1 MKQPFLCRNSQIRLF
16 LAAAL
21 ILCIGMTPAWG
32 GRVPLSAKKGKA
44 APAATV
50 EIPADL
56 KPEEVDT
63 FLAGLDDR
71 QVRQVL
77 AQRLKEESAAAVA
90 REKGAAKGGIPG
102 LFDRTHQNILNL
114 TQQVAAIIGAAA
126 HPAGGWSALV
136 YKLTDGD
143 DGAALAWI
151 VLYLVLTIAGGVLAE
166 RLFLKSIGALRRQ
179 LLESVTLGRARKA
192 GRIFSRILLDAL
204 GVGVF
209 ILASFLVFE
218 IFFGGDRPGYS
229 FASPALIVLYYIRII
244 AFFAR
249 VLFSPAAPALR
260 LAPMS
265 DANARFLHRWIV
277 AMTSVAGFF
286 AALSMMMANVGIN
299 RPLVLLAYSGAGMGV
314 SVMLLIM
321 IWQGKRQV
329 ADAISPPDSRPTDD
343 QAPTNL
349 RAKFAATW
357 HLFAMV
363 YVACIGIY
371 WVASVLTGGQVTILK
386 LIYSLFLIPIFIA
399 IDQWLHRLLQIVSGE
414 TTEIIDLSGDAAEK
428 QQQNSLEEKM
438 KAAAGVDIKNYVP
451 MIRRI
456 YRIVLVAFLFFII
469 TRLWGI
475 DLPLGRLL
483 TGKVLDI
490 AITLLL
496 GFIFWQFVKAR
507 IDKKLREEIPDDDE
521 EMEEGGAGGSRIAT
535 LLLLLR
541 KFILAVLVIMVT
553 LIVLSSMGID
563 IGPLIAGAGVV
574 GLAIG
579 FGAQTLVKD
588 IIAGIFFL
596 IDDAFRVG
604 DYVSAGGAKG
614 MVEHI
619 SLRSVKLRHPRG
631 PVYTI
636 PFGSLGSVQN
646 MSRDYIITKLDFR
659 VKYDTDVDKVRKI
672 IKKINK
678 KLAKDPEIGP
688 VLLSKVKSQGIR
700 ELDDSAMVMRVK
712 FKTVPGEQFIVR
724 RHVFQMMQQAFR
736 DAGIEFAHRNVTVY
750 LPPEQIQQVASGS
763 ERPAQPQAAS
773 PRETAAG
780 DGAGDSETD
789 MPAEKKST
797 GPSPEQLAKLE
808 AAAGAAAATVIQAD
822 EAAKQEGEK
831 K

>member
-1 MKQPFLCRNSQIRLF
+1 MSLF

-21 ILCIGMTPAWG
+21 ILCIGLAPAWG
-32 GRVPLSAKKGKA
+32 GGMPVSAKKGKA
-44 APAATV
+44 APAAAAV
-50 EIPADL
+50 EIPANL
-56 KPEEVDT
+56 SPEEVDT
-63 FLAGLDDR
+63 YLAGLDDR
-71 QVRQVL
+71 QVREVL
-77 AQRLKEESAAAVA
+77 AQKMKQEAAANMAAAAKQKGLWGFFNRTHDQVSKLFEQVGVILSAAS
-90 REKGAAKGGIPG
+90 
-102 LFDRTHQNILNL
+102 
-114 TQQVAAIIGAAA
+114 
-126 HPAGGWSALV
+126 HPAGGWNVVVA
-136 YKLTDGD
+136 KLTDGGS
-143 DGAALAWI
+143 GATLALVI
-151 VLYLVLTIAGGVLAE
+151 LYLILIVAGGVLAE
-166 RLFLKSIGALRRQ
+166 RLFIRSIDALRRQ
-179 LLESVTLGRARKA
+179 LLESVSLGRARKA
-192 GRIFSRILLDAL
+192 GRILSRILLDAL

-218 IFFGGDRPGYS
+218 LFFGGSRPGYKVG
-229 FASPALIVLYYIRII
+229 APALVVLYYVRII

-265 DANARFLHRWIV
+265 DDNARFLHRWIV
-277 AMTSVAGFF
+277 AMTGVAGFF
-286 AALSMMMANVGIN
+286 GALAIMLQTAGVSKALYL
-299 RPLVLLAYSGAGMGV
+299 LVYSGAGMGV

-321 IWQGKRQV
+321 IWQGRRRV
-329 ADAISPPDSRPTDD
+329 ADAICPPECRAAEDQEPTS
-343 QAPTNL
+343 L
-349 RAKFAATW
+349 KAKFAATW
-357 HLFAMV
+357 HLFATV
-363 YVACIGIY
+363 YVVGIGIY
-371 WVASVLTGGQVTILK
+371 WVGSVLTGGNVTILK
-386 LIYSLFLIPIFIA
+386 LIYSLFLIPIFVA
-399 IDQWLHRLLQIVSGE
+399 IDQWIHRLLQVVSGE
-414 TTEIIDLSGDAAEK
+414 TTEIIDLSGDAAER
-428 QQQNSLEEKM
+428 EEREALKEEM
-438 KAAAGVDIKNYVP
+438 QAESGIGIHSYVP
-451 MIRRI
+451 MIRRA
-456 YRIVLVAFLFFII
+456 YRFVLVAFLFFII
-469 TRLWGI
+469 TQLWGI
-475 DLPLGRLL
+475 NLPLGRLL
-483 TGKVLDI
+483 TGHVLDI
-490 AITLLL
+490 VVTLLL
-496 GFIFWQFVKAR
+496 GFIFWQFFKAR
-507 IDKKLREEIPDDDE
+507 IDKKLKEEIPDDDE

-596 IDDAFRVG
+596 VDDAFRVG

-724 RHVFQMMQQAFR
+724 RHVFQMMQQAFK

-750 LPPEQIQQVASGS
+750 LPPEQIQQVAQSG
-763 ERPAQPQAAS
+763 PGQPPHQ
-773 PRETAAG
+773 ETAPAPEQSAADSAKAG
-780 DGAGDSETD
+780 QAPQQG
-789 MPAEKKST
+789 EKKGT
-797 GPSPEQLAKLE
+797 APTEQDLAKLE
-808 AAAGAAAATVIQAD
+808 AVAGAAAAAVIQAE

>member
-1 MKQPFLCRNSQIRLF
+1 MEHRFNNVRSPKALF
-16 LAAAL
+16 LSVAL
-21 ILCIGMTPAWG
+21 ILCVGMPPAWATG
-32 GRVPLSAKKGKA
+32 VPMPSKKDKA
-44 APAATV
+44 AAAATV
-50 EIPADL
+50 DVPANLAPD
-56 KPEEVDT
+56 EVDGY
-63 FLAGLDDR
+63 LAGLDDR
-71 QVRQVL
+71 QVREVL
-77 AQRLKEESAAAVA
+77 AQKLKDEAAARTA
-90 REKGAAKGGIPG
+90 MPAEQKGIWGFFNRTHNQVTK
-102 LFDRTHQNILNL
+102 LFDQVGVIL
-114 TQQVAAIIGAAA
+114 GAAA
-126 HPAGGWSALV
+126 HPRGGWNTVVA
-136 YKLTDGD
+136 KLTDGGG
-143 DGAALAWI
+143 GATLALAI
-151 VLYLVLTIAGGVLAE
+151 FYLLLAVASGVLAE
-166 RLFLKSIGALRRQ
+166 RLFIKSIDALRRQ
-179 LLESVTLGRARKA
+179 LLESVSLGRAHKA

-204 GVGVF
+204 GVGIF
-209 ILASFLVFE
+209 ILTSFLVFE
-218 IFFGGDRPGYS
+218 LFFGGNRPGYKVG
-229 FASPALIVLYYIRII
+229 APTMVVLYYVRII

-249 VLFSPAAPALR
+249 VLFSPSAPALR

-265 DANARFLHRWIV
+265 DENARFLHRWIV
-277 AMTSVAGFF
+277 AMTVVAGFF
-286 AALSMMMANVGIN
+286 GALAIMLQTAGVSNALYL
-299 RPLVLLAYSGAGMGV
+299 LVYSGAGVGV
-314 SVMLLIM
+314 SVMLVIM
-321 IWQGKRQV
+321 IWQGRRQV
-329 ADAISPPDSRPTDD
+329 ADAICPPECRAAGDGQTSS
-343 QAPTNL
+343 L
-349 RAKFAATW
+349 KAKFAATW
-357 HLFAMV
+357 HLFATA
-363 YVACIGIY
+363 YVVGIGIY
-371 WVASVLTGGQVTILK
+371 WVGSVLTGGQVTILK

-399 IDQWLHRLLQIVSGE
+399 IDQWVHRLLQIASGE
-414 TTEIIDLSGDAAEK
+414 TTEIIDFSGDAAEREKREALK
-428 QQQNSLEEKM
+428 QEM
-438 KAAAGVDIKNYVP
+438 KAEAGIGIHSYVP
-451 MIRRI
+451 MIRRV
-456 YRIVLVAFLFFII
+456 YRFVLIAFLFFII
-469 TRLWGI
+469 TQLWGI
-475 DLPLGRLL
+475 NLPLGRLL
-483 TGKVLDI
+483 TGHVLDI
-490 AITLLL
+490 VITLLL

-507 IDKKLREEIPDDDE
+507 IDKKLKEEIPDSDE

-553 LIVLSSMGID
+553 LIVLSSMGIN

-763 ERPAQPQAAS
+763 ERPAQTQAAS

-780 DGAGDSETD
+780 DGAKDSGTG
-789 MPAEKKST
+789 MPAEKKGA
-797 GPSPEQLAKLE
+797 GPSPEQLAKME
-808 AAAGAAAATVIQAD
+808 AVAGAAAATVIQAD
-822 EAAKQEGEK
+822 EAAKQKGEK

>member
-1 MKQPFLCRNSQIRLF
+1 MRYRSRSDRSWKGL
-16 LAAAL
+16 LAAATL
-21 ILCIGMTPAWG
+21 VLCIGLAPAWG
-32 GRVPLSAKKGKA
+32 GGVPMPAKKSEVS
-44 APAATV
+44 AATV
-50 EIPADL
+50 VDIPANLTPD
-56 KPEEVDT
+56 EVDGY
-63 FLAGLDDR
+63 LAGLDDR
-71 QVRQVL
+71 QVREVL
-77 AQRLKEESAAAVA
+77 AQKLKDEAAAHA
-90 REKGAAKGGIPG
+90 AATAAEEKGIWG
-102 LFDRTHQNILNL
+102 LFNRVHNNVAKLFGQVGMIL
-114 TQQVAAIIGAAA
+114 GAAS
-126 HPAGGWSALV
+126 HPAGGWNAV
-136 YKLTDGD
+136 VAKLTDG
-143 DGAALAWI
+143 GSSATLALFI
-151 VLYLVLTIAGGVLAE
+151 FYLVVAVAGGVLAE
-166 RLFLKSIGALRRQ
+166 RLFLQAIGGLRKQ
-179 LLESVTLGRARKA
+179 LLESVSLGRAQKA
-192 GRIFSRILLDAL
+192 SRMLSRVLLDAL

-209 ILASFLVFE
+209 ILASFVVFE
-218 IFFGGDRPGYS
+218 IFFGGNRPGYKVG
-229 FASPALIVLYYIRII
+229 APALVVLYYVRII

-249 VLFSPAAPALR
+249 VLFSPSAPALR

-265 DANARFLHRWIV
+265 DENARLLHRGIV
-277 AMTSVAGFF
+277 AMTGVAGFF
-286 AALSMMMANVGIN
+286 AAMAIMLQTAGVNKSLFL
-299 RPLVLLAYSGAGMGV
+299 LVYSGAGVGV
-314 SVMLLIM
+314 SVMLLVM
-321 IWQGKRQV
+321 IWQGRQKV
-329 ADAISPPDSRPTDD
+329 SDVICPPECREKDP
-343 QAPTNL
+343 AGL
-349 RAKFAATW
+349 KAKFAATW
-357 HLFAMV
+357 HLFATI
-363 YVACIGIY
+363 YVVAIGIY
-371 WVASVLTGGQVTILK
+371 WVGSVLTGGQVTILK

-399 IDQWLHRLLQIVSGE
+399 IDQWVHRLLQIASGE

-428 QQQNSLEEKM
+428 EARKAMEEEM
-438 KAAAGVDIKNYVP
+438 RAEAGAGFHSYVP
-451 MIRRI
+451 MIRRV
-456 YRIVLVAFLFFII
+456 YRFVLVAFLFFII
-469 TRLWGI
+469 TQLWGI
-475 DLPLGRLL
+475 NLPLGRLL
-483 TGKVLDI
+483 TGHVLDI
-490 AITLLL
+490 VITLLL

-507 IDKKLREEIPDDDE
+507 IDKKLKEEIPDSDE

-750 LPPEQIQQVASGS
+750 LPPEQIQQVASGGG
-763 ERPAQPQAAS
+763 QAAQS
-773 PRETAAG
+773 QAAPAAQTPTAAG
-780 DGAGDSETD
+780 DTQNGEA
-789 MPAEKKST
+789 AAAQEKKGA

-808 AAAGAAAATVIQAD
+808 AAAGAAAAAVIQAE

>member
-1 MKQPFLCRNSQIRLF
+1 MSHHYRNGRWAILS
-16 LAAAL
+16 AAVAL
-21 ILCIGMTPAWG
+21 ILCIGLAPVRGAGMPM
-32 GRVPLSAKKGKA
+32 SAKKAKV
-44 APAATV
+44 APAATGTI
-50 EIPADL
+50 EIPANL
-56 KPEEVDT
+56 SPEEVDA

-71 QVRQVL
+71 QVREVL
-77 AQRLKEESAAAVA
+77 ALRLKEQAAANA
-90 REKGAAKGGIPG
+90 PTAAQRTGIAG
-102 LFDRTHQNILNL
+102 LFDRTHQNISKMV
-114 TQQVAAIIGAAA
+114 TQLGVILSAAA
-126 HPAGGWSALV
+126 HPVGGWSAV
-136 YKLTDGD
+136 VAKLTEG
-143 DGAALAWI
+143 GALALI
-151 VLYLVLTIAGGVLAE
+151 MLYLVLAVAGGVLAE
-166 RLFLKSIGALRRQ
+166 KLFLRSIDGLRRQ
-179 LLESVTLGRARKA
+179 LLESVSPGHVRKA
-192 GRIFSRILLDAL
+192 GRIFSRILLDIF
-204 GVGVF
+204 GVLVF
-209 ILASFLVFE
+209 ILASFLAFE
-218 IFFGGDRPGYS
+218 LFFGGQQPGYKIGL
-229 FASPALIVLYYIRII
+229 PVMVVLYYFRII
-244 AFFAR
+244 VFFAR
-249 VLFSPAAPALR
+249 VLFSPSAPELR

-265 DANARFLHRWIV
+265 DENARFLHRWIV
-277 AMTSVAGFF
+277 TITAVAGFF
-286 AALSMMMANVGIN
+286 AALSLMLKDVGVNKSIFL
-299 RPLVLLAYSGAGMGV
+299 LVYSWAGIAV

-321 IWQGKRQV
+321 IWQGRRKV
-329 ADAISPPDSRPTDD
+329 SDAICPPECREANKNGTTS
-343 QAPTNL
+343 L
-349 RAKFAATW
+349 RAKFAAGW
-357 HLFAMV
+357 HWFATV
-363 YVACIGIY
+363 YVVAIGIY
-371 WVASVLTGGQVTILK
+371 WAGAVLTGGKVTILK

-399 IDQWLHRLLQIVSGE
+399 VDQWLHRLLQIASGE
-414 TTEIIDLSGDAAEK
+414 SMEVIDLSGDDAEK
-428 QQQNSLEEKM
+428 EEREALQEAVRGQSKL
-438 KAAAGVDIKNYVP
+438 AIHNYVP
-451 MIRRI
+451 LIRNTS
-456 YRIVLVAFLFFII
+456 RIVLIAFLFFII
-469 TRLWGI
+469 SRLWGI
-475 DLPLGRLL
+475 NLPLAQLL

-490 AITLLL
+490 LITLLL

-507 IDKKLREEIPDDDE
+507 IDKKLKEELPDEEE

-535 LLLLLR
+535 LLLLLK
-541 KFILAVLVIMVT
+541 KFILAVLVIMVS

-596 IDDAFRVG
+596 VDDAFRVG

-678 KLAKDPEIGP
+678 KLAKDPEISK
-688 VLLSKVKSQGIR
+688 VLLGKVKSQGIR
-700 ELDDSAMVMRVK
+700 ELDDSAMIMRVK
-712 FKTVPGEQFIVR
+712 FKTLPGEQFVVR

-763 ERPAQPQAAS
+763 EQPAQPQAAS

-780 DGAGDSETD
+780 DGAKDSGTD
-789 MPAEKKST
+789 MPTEKKGA